1 VRFETPLARH
11 WKSAA
16 AALLG
21 TTLWTVSC
29 TESRAPSA
37 TGPQSAPAQA
47 GQAVW
52 LETLDLDLVH
62 QDYGRAGPRSVDGKP
77 ITLGGIKYEH
87 GVGTHAQSDF
97 VIALQGAAER
107 FEAVVGVDDEVK
119 EKGSVV
125 FVVRADGHELV
136 RTGVLRGSRG
146 GEPVAVDLR
155 GAKRL
160 ELIVEDGEDGID
172 NDHADWA
179 MARLFLRPGTRQRPV
194 AVAFEAPMPVIA
206 RRYPAQPEIHAPR
219 ITGATPGKPFL
230 FRIPATG
237 EKPLTF
243 AAENL
248 PAGLTLDAATG
259 IITGA
264 LTAEGTIAVRVKVTG
279 PKGVAESTLTIVGGE
294 NKLALTPPMGWNSWN
309 VWGEFIDPEKVRVA
323 ADWMVKSG
331 LADVGYQYVNMDD
344 GWAGAR
350 NLEGKISPIGKFG
363 DMKAL
368 TDYIHSKGLKAG
380 IYSSPGPGT
389 CARYTGS
396 YGHEEQDAK
405 RYAEWG
411 FDYLKYDW
419 CWYGQVAPDPSLE
432 EMQKPYRLM
441 GDLLRRVDRDIVL
454 SLCQYGVGD
463 VHKWGREVGGQL
475 WRTTGDIFDSWL
487 GMADIGFAQAGL
499 EQYAGPGGWND
510 PDMLVLGK
518 VGWGPNLRPTR
529 LTPAEQVTHMTL
541 WSLLA
546 APLLIGCDMS
556 QLDEFTLAVLGN
568 PEVLEVDQDAL
579 GKPGVADQAGRS
591 ARSLGAAAG
600 RRHARCRAVQP
611 RPANRDGD
619 CPLGRRGY
627 QWLAAGARSV
637 ATQGRG
643 RVRQRVLG
651 ASVAARGRAGEDRT
665 TGTVGQSSALPDSR

>member
-1 VRFETPLARH
+1 
-11 WKSAA
+11 
-16 AALLG
+16 
-21 TTLWTVSC
+21 
-29 TESRAPSA
+29 
-37 TGPQSAPAQA
+37 
-47 GQAVW
+47 
-52 LETLDLDLVH
+52 
-62 QDYGRAGPRSVDGKP
+62 
-77 ITLGGIKYEH
+77 
-87 GVGTHAQSDF
+87 
-97 VIALQGAAER
+97 
-107 FEAVVGVDDEVK
+107 
-119 EKGSVV
+119 
-125 FVVRADGHELV
+125 
-136 RTGVLRGSRG
+136 
-146 GEPVAVDLR
+146 
-155 GAKRL
+155 
-160 ELIVEDGEDGID
+160 
-172 NDHADWA
+172 
-179 MARLFLRPGTRQRPV
+179 
-194 AVAFEAPMPVIA
+194 
-206 RRYPAQPEIHAPR
+206 
-219 ITGATPGKPFL
+219 
-230 FRIPATG
+230 
-237 EKPLTF
+237 
-243 AAENL
+243 
-248 PAGLTLDAATG
+248 
-259 IITGA
+259 
-264 LTAEGTIAVRVKVTG
+264 
-279 PKGVAESTLTIVGGE
+279 
-294 NKLALTPPMGWNSWN
+294 
-309 VWGEFIDPEKVRVA
+309 
-323 ADWMVKSG
+323 
-331 LADVGYQYVNMDD
+331 
-344 GWAGAR
+344 
-350 NLEGKISPIGKFG
+350 
-363 DMKAL
+363 
-368 TDYIHSKGLKAG
+368 
-380 IYSSPGPGT
+380 
-389 CARYTGS
+389 
-396 YGHEEQDAK
+396 
-405 RYAEWG
+405 
-411 FDYLKYDW
+411 
-419 CWYGQVAPDPSLE
+419 
-432 EMQKPYRLM
+432 M